1 MLDKLTPQQELLIP
15 QYREKW
21 LKNFFNSGDEL
32 DIEAFKKGITFIY
45 SLVSLKDPVKVYVDS
60 PLGLQYAC
68 QMLKKIKMSDQVPD
82 QVWGQVLGQVR
93 GQVRGQVSDQVWGQV
108 RGQVSDQV
116 RGQVSD
122 QVWGQVRGQVSDQV
136 RGQVWGQ
143 VRGQVSDQVSDQ
155 VLGQVLG
162 QVRDQVRGQVW
173 GQVRDQVRGQV
184 WGQVGKEYET
194 FAGIG
199 LGQDSGWV
207 SFYDFFTDIK
217 VINNEKF
224 NQYKEFIE
232 SGVYDTILFNNFAIG
247 CRRPNFVGR
256 DTQNRMHSDV
266 RSAISWRD
274 GFELYYLAGVHFP
287 KELWQKVVSGK
298 MSFKQILDIENTE
311 QRLQAMRFNPN
322 ALLKEN
328 PQLVHESKR
337 GNKLYVIE
345 NSEVNKIYAEPKVW
359 LLGFTDPSK
368 LAPNNVMYEEV
379 DPKLAEA
386 TPDADVVQAFHL
398 GLDYDQY
405 KKLQMET

>member
-82 QVWGQVLGQVR
+82 QVWGQVSDQVLGQVL
-93 GQVRGQVSDQVWGQV
+93 
-108 RGQVSDQV
+108 
-116 RGQVSD
+116 
-122 QVWGQVRGQVSDQV
+122 
-136 RGQVWGQ
+136 GQVWGQ

-173 GQVRDQVRGQV
+173 GQVSDQVRGQV

>member
-82 QVWGQVLGQVR
+82 QVWGQV
-93 GQVRGQVSDQVWGQV
+93 
-108 RGQVSDQV
+108 
-116 RGQVSD
+116 
-122 QVWGQVRGQVSDQV
+122 
-136 RGQVWGQ
+136 
-143 VRGQVSDQVSDQ
+143 SDQ
-155 VLGQVLG
+155 VLGQVL
-162 QVRDQVRGQVW
+162 